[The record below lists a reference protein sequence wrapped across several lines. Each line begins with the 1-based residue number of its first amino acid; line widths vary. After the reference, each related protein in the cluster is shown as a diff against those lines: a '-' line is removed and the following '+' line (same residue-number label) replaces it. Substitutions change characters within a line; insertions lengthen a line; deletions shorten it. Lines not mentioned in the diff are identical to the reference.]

1 MSENKTKG
9 CHLNDASRYTKAKIY
24 KIINPDT
31 PDVYIGS
38 TNYDYLSMR
47 FYRHKVDAPHCDR
60 FGDIFKTDNARIELV
75 EDYPC
80 RNKEELR
87 FRERF
92 WIETTDNCINQ
103 QIPIL
108 TNNERLE
115 RARKIQKD
123 WYWKKGGRE
132 MRKKQHA
139 AKKIKNTAKIDKI
152 NVETQDV
159 LKLITE
165 PSEQT
170 EDC

>member
-1 MSENKTKG
+1 MSDIITMSENKIKG
-9 CHLNDASRYTKAKIY
+9 VHLNDASRYTKAKIY
-24 KIINPDT
+24 KISNPDT
-31 PDVYIGS
+31 LDVYIGS

-47 FYRHKVDAPHCDR
+47 FYRHKMDAPHCDR
-60 FGDIFKTDNARIELV
+60 FGDIFKTDNAKIEV
-75 EDYPC
+75 IEDYPC

-92 WIETTDNCINQ
+92 WIETTANCINH

-108 TNNERLE
+108 TQDERLE

-139 AKKIKNTAKIDKI
+139 AKKLKNIAKIDKI
-152 NVETQDV
+152 DVKTQDV
-159 LKLITE
+159 LELINK
-165 PSEQT
+165 
-170 EDC
+170 